1 MYIPMLRFWAAFA
14 ILSSIGRVLGG
25 VFELGERAPSNKGC
39 DALKKRFP
47 NLVFFSGEANYT
59 LEASGESPC
68 LSDANH
74 SARKA
79 DIMLQLF
86 GRNRHSCPPYAFSFL

>member
-1 MYIPMLRFWAAFA
+1 MYIPILRLWAPFA
-14 ILSSIGRVLGG
+14 IIFSIGRVLGG
-25 VFELGERAPSNKGC
+25 VFELGERAPSNTGC

-59 LEASGESPC
+59 LEASGKRPC

-74 SARKA
+74 SGGKR
-79 DIMLQLF
+79 
-86 GRNRHSCPPYAFSFL
+86 